1 MTKVVI
7 LAGGLGTRFS
17 EETSLRPKP
26 MIEIG
31 GMPILWHIMKFYSA
45 QGFNDFIICA
55 GYKQSVIKEFFANY
69 ALHRSSVTF
78 DMKSGAVTTHETAVE
93 DWKVTVVDTG
103 EDTLTGG
110 RIKRIRNYLDSSPF
124 LLTYGDGLSDID
136 LKALVAYHRKKS
148 KLVTLSAVVPPAR
161 FGELDIDDGLVRHFA
176 EKKADAERLI
186 NGGFMVMEPRFLD
199 YIAGDHVMIE
209 REPMQR
215 ASEEGELTAY
225 EHRGFWQCMDKL
237 HDKQYLEALWA
248 QGKAPWKI
256 W

>member
-31 GMPILWHIMKFYSA
+31 GMPMLWHIMKFYSA
-45 QGFNDFIICA
+45 QGFNDFIICT

-69 ALHRSSVTF
+69 VLHRSSVTF

-110 RIKRIRNYLDSSPF
+110 RIKRIRSYLGNAPF
-124 LLTYGDGLSDID
+124 LMTYGDGLSDID
-136 LKALVAYHRKKS
+136 LKALVAYHKKKG
-148 KLVTLSAVVPPAR
+148 KLATLSAVIPPAR

-176 EKKADAERLI
+176 EKKPDSERLI
-186 NGGFMVMEPRFLD
+186 NGGFMVLDPKILD
-199 YIAGDHVMIE
+199 YISGDQIMIE

-215 ASEEGELTAY
+215 ASEEGQLAAY

-237 HDKQYLEALWA
+237 HDKQYLEALWT